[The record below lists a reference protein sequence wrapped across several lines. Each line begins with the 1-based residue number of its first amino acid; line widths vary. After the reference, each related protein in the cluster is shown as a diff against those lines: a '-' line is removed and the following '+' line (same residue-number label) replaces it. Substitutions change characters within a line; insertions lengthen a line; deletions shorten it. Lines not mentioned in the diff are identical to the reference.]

1 MTSNIITPDFVIE
14 LNHDYT
20 ISNHGIHK
28 SVCSYYRKGFF
39 DNPQEGG
46 FIRDGTIFPKN
57 IRKYFTP
64 SALRYLE
71 KYNLTPNDILSA
83 ISNSYNPEYYNSN
96 RINDLNEYMQIGGKQ
111 NSKVIDADFR
121 NDLSGV
127 KADKRLVYLVSVL
140 NKPVVIKISQA
151 KSSYLKE
158 KEIYRSFN
166 NKSEASKSSKKYDSI
181 IDKYV
186 SKTYET
192 KDYPEEYLGAREPY
206 ILLPCKI
213 NNKKFKIKLSNSIVP
228 VSNDNVRFINNDFY
242 NSGLYNN
249 LKEAYKTTSEQK
261 YTDLCLYMIVENRP
275 KFHEFKDY
283 INGESDP
290 DILKRL
296 IFKTANILKYLNQ
309 YYGFSHWDLH
319 YHNLL
324 VYVEPKNKGK
334 KRDVSICLFDFDLSA
349 VGGGSHTNKNAYL
362 WRLQRYFKSNHN
374 LFDAYKR
381 MLEGATPLSDL
392 NVSSYVKDVF
402 ELFENFLNDE
412 PYLSYNLEKK
422 LNEIPNLEKYFKYM
436 GRIHDIIRLVNNI
449 YTPIDITIEDV
460 YKNMEK
466 SNITDENKTNIEV
479 IIIYNLMQFMY
490 LKSHRRMA
498 FASIMYT
505 DFLLYLR
512 KDKVLRKSI
521 LKL

>member
-1 MTSNIITPDFVIE
+1 MSSNIIVPDFVIK
-14 LNHDYT
+14 LNPDYT

-28 SVCSYYRKGFF
+28 RVCSYYRKGFF
-39 DNPQEGG
+39 DSPQEGG
-46 FIRDGTIFPKN
+46 FIRGGTIFPKN
-57 IRKYFTP
+57 VRKYFTP

-96 RINDLNEYMQIGGKQ
+96 RINDLNEYIQIGGKQ
-111 NSKVIDADFR
+111 QNKVIDIDFQS
-121 NDLSGV
+121 DLSGE

-158 KEIYRSFN
+158 KEIYRYFN
-166 NKSEASKSSKKYDSI
+166 HKSNSKSSKKYDSI

-186 SKTYET
+186 LKTYET
-192 KDYPEEYLGAREPY
+192 KDYPEEYLDAPEPY

-213 NNKKFKIKLSNSIVP
+213 NNKNFKIKLSNNNVP
-228 VSNDNVRFINNDFY
+228 VSNDNVRFINDDFY
-242 NSGLYNN
+242 NFGLYNT
-249 LKEAYKTTSEQK
+249 LKDAYKTSSEQK
-261 YTDLCLYMIVENRP
+261 YTNLCLYMIVENRP
-275 KFHEFKDY
+275 KFYPFKEY
-283 INGESDP
+283 VNGEGDP
-290 DILKRL
+290 DILKKL
-296 IFKTANILKYLNQ
+296 VFKTANILNYLNQ
-309 YYGFSHWDLH
+309 LYGFSHWDLH

-324 VYVEPKNKGK
+324 VYVEPKNKSK

-349 VGGGSHTNKNAYL
+349 IGNGTYTNVEAYL
-362 WRLQRYFKSNHN
+362 GRLQRYLKSNYN
-374 LFDAYKR
+374 LFEAYKR
-381 MLEGATPLSDL
+381 MLEESSPLSDP
-392 NVSSYVKDVF
+392 NISSYMKEVF
-402 ELFENFLNDE
+402 ELFESFLDH
-412 PYLSYNLEKK
+412 PSYTSYNLNDTINEK
-422 LNEIPNLEKYFKYM
+422 LNLEQYFKYM

-449 YTPIDITIEDV
+449 YKPIDITIEDIH
-460 YKNMEK
+460 KNMKK

-479 IIIYNLMQFMY
+479 IIIYNLMQYMN

-512 KDKVLRKSI
+512 KHKVLRKSI